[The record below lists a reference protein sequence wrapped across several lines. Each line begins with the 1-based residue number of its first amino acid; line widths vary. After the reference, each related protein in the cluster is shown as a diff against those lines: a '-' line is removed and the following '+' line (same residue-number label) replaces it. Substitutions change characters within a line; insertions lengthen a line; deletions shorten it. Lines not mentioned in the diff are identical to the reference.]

1 VHFCA
6 TLKFED
12 MKNLIL
18 LLITIILITAS
29 EKLFSQTIL
38 PSDKFDNVSLQL
50 FDSEVL
56 NETRRIFIYVPFE
69 NSENLSYPVLYILDG
84 EMTDQ
89 YGEALNCV
97 QTNKEVGPHIIVGI
111 ETVENRNRDMIP
123 VKMVSR
129 PEAGGADKFLQFLVS
144 ELQPYID
151 SNFKTTGESILYGAS
166 TAGLFPVYAM
176 LEHSDSFFGYISS
189 STMIGH
195 CPEYMKNK
203 VFNFKP
209 KSQMKGT
216 YLYIHYGMKD
226 QFKQVVDYLPDY
238 YEFLKEQ
245 FGDNLISGFKG
256 LQDKGHVPAGGIE
269 EGLSFIYKNKK
280 AQ

>member
-1 VHFCA
+1 
-6 TLKFED
+6 

-18 LLITIILITAS
+18 VLITVFLIPGS
-29 EKLFSQTIL
+29 EKLFSQSIL
-38 PSDKFDNVSLQL
+38 PSDNFDNVSLKL

-56 NETRRIFIYVPFE
+56 NETRKIFIYVPTE
-69 NSENLSYPVLYILDG
+69 NSENLYYPVLYILDG
-84 EMTDQ
+84 EMIDQ

-129 PEAGGADKFLQFLVS
+129 PEAGGADKFLQFLIS

-151 SNFKTTGESILYGAS
+151 SNFNTTGDNILYGAS
-166 TAGLFPVYAM
+166 TAGLFPVYTM
-176 LEHSDSFFGYISS
+176 LEHSEAFFGYISS

-195 CPEYMKNK
+195 CPEYMNNK
-203 VFNFKP
+203 VIDCKP
-209 KSQMKGT
+209 KSQMKGK

-245 FGDNLISGFKG
+245 FGDNLIMELKG
-256 LQDKGHVPAGGIE
+256 LKDKGHVPAGGIE
-269 EGLSFIYKNKK
+269 EGLIFIYKNKN

>member
-1 VHFCA
+1 
-6 TLKFED
+6 
-12 MKNLIL
+12 MKNLIST
-18 LLITIILITAS
+18 LLIFFLIS
-29 EKLFSQTIL
+29 FNGKLFAQSNL
-38 PSDKFDNVSLQL
+38 PSDRFENVSLKL

-56 NETRRIFIYVPFE
+56 NESRKIFIYVPLG
-69 NSENLSYPVLYILDG
+69 NSDTISYPVLYMLDG
-84 EMTDQ
+84 EMVDQ

-97 QTNKEVGPHIIVGI
+97 KNNKEVGPHIVVGI

-123 VKMVSR
+123 VKMDSR

-151 SNFKTTGESILYGAS
+151 SNFNTTGENILYGSS
-166 TAGLFPVYAM
+166 TAGLFSVYVM
-176 LEHSDSFFGYISS
+176 LENTNSFFGYISS

-195 CPEYMKNK
+195 CAEYMKNK
-203 VFNFKP
+203 VIDFKP
-209 KSQMKGT
+209 KSKMIGT

-226 QFKQVVDYLPDY
+226 QFKQVVEYLPDY

-245 FGDNLISGFKG
+245 FGDNLIMELKG
-256 LQDKGHVPAGGIE
+256 LDDKGHVPAGGIE
-269 EGLSFIYKNKK
+269 EGLKFIYKNKN

>member
-1 VHFCA
+1 
-6 TLKFED
+6 

-18 LLITIILITAS
+18 LLFTVLYTSGS
-29 EKLFSQTIL
+29 ENLFAQSML
-38 PSDKFDNVSLQL
+38 PSDKFDKVSLEL

-56 NETRRIFIYVPFE
+56 NETRKIFIYVPTE
-69 NSENLSYPVLYILDG
+69 NSENSCYPVLYMLDG
-84 EMTDQ
+84 ERIDQ

-97 QTNKEVGPHIIVGI
+97 QTNEKVGPHIIVGI
-111 ETVENRNRDMIP
+111 ETVEHRNRDMIP

-129 PEAGGADKFLQFLVS
+129 PEAGGADKFLQFLIS

-151 SNFKTTGESILYGAS
+151 SNFNTTGDNILYGAS
-166 TAGLFPVYAM
+166 TAGLFPIYAM
-176 LEHSDSFFGYISS
+176 LEQPDSFFGYISS

-195 CPEYMKNK
+195 CPAYMNNK
-203 VFNFKP
+203 VLDFKP

-238 YEFLKEQ
+238 YQLLKEQ
-245 FGDNLISGFKG
+245 FGDNLIMELKG
-256 LQDKGHVPAGGIE
+256 LKDKGHVPAGGIE
-269 EGLSFIYKNKK
+269 EGLKFIYKNKNIHE
-280 AQ
+280 